1 MIPGANCAFLEC
13 TVSRRAKYQGIGI
26 FQIPMRDNDF
36 HVSWRNNIVT
46 VLGQYRV
53 MDKAVKEL
61 ILTGK
66 IDICERHFKTED
78 VEFTST

>member
-1 MIPGANCAFLEC
+1 MQIVLFQNALFQ
-13 TVSRRAKYQGIGI
+13 RRAKYQGIGI
-26 FQIPMRDNDF
+26 FQIPMKDDDF

>member
-1 MIPGANCAFLEC
+1 
-13 TVSRRAKYQGIGI
+13 
-26 FQIPMRDNDF
+26 MRDNDF

>member
-26 FQIPMRDNDF
+26 FQIPMRDDDF